1 MRRRLREREKEIKR
15 KRKQEQEREI
25 EMEKEAERMDK
36 QLPPLQLGLM
46 YLQWIASGC
55 CS

>member
-1 MRRRLREREKEIKR
+1 MRDKTKSEGERDKQSKRETEREM
-15 KRKQEQEREI
+15 ER
-25 EMEKEAERMDK
+25 EAERMDK

-46 YLQWIASGC
+46 YLQRIASGC